1 MKGDR
6 KDVSFFE
13 DALFGI
19 QHAVSAEHHAKE
31 SYSMTKEKIWA
42 DINKIIRPM
51 RSKYLYRITKEANAQ
66 GYCISKHLAG
76 FAQSLK
82 EMGDRYTEDG
92 EEELS
97 KECFNDSQTVEKIIM
112 IINDIDKSKGGKN

>member
-6 KDVSFFE
+6 KDVGFFE

-19 QHAVSAEHHAKE
+19 QHAVATEHHAKE
-31 SYSMTKEKIWA
+31 SYASSGDKIWF

-51 RSKYLYRITKEANAQ
+51 RSKYLYRITKDANAQ

-82 EMGDRYTEDG
+82 EMGDRYTEED
-92 EEELS
+92 EMELA
-97 KECFNDSQTVEKIIM
+97 KECFKDSQTVEKIIM
-112 IINDIDKSKGGKN
+112 IINDIDKGGKN